1 MKFDFTAREYKYL
14 KNELMLTK
22 EDELIFEMKTRGYS
36 IKQIALELHIG
47 EATVSRHY
55 NKIMKKIVRVLLR

>member
-14 KNELMLTK
+14 RNEMMLTK

-36 IKQIALELHIG
+36 IKQIAL
-47 EATVSRHY
+47 
-55 NKIMKKIVRVLLR
+55 